1 MGWKKK
7 KKQKK
12 TTTTT
17 FFFARAAEDSDS
29 QSSSITLLMFPP
41 LRFFPP
47 PAAPAFFVFFLNLH
61 ITRCDTLATILQNN
75 TVVAFESRE
84 KIIIR
89 CVDGG
94 HSQAGSKIKTSPR
107 LVYVKKRRVTF
118 WTTPPYDFHSSRSTP
133 TFTLSACPLPRSP
146 LSHLPEKRR
155 GGWELPR

>member
-7 KKQKK
+7 NRKKQQQPFSLLVLQK
-12 TTTTT
+12 TLIPK
-17 FFFARAAEDSDS
+17 AA
-29 QSSSITLLMFPP
+29 QLLFWCSRLWDFFPP
-41 LRFFPP
+41 LLLLLFLL
-47 PAAPAFFVFFLNLH
+47 FFLNLH

-94 HSQAGSKIKTSPR
+94 HSQAGSKIKASPR
-107 LVYVKKRRVTF
+107 LAYVKKRHVTF